1 MAGGSLG
8 ACGMNWL
15 VTQDE
20 YRWIIKADTL
30 EEASE
35 FLDGILFMTGVVRK
49 DPKFRLIEKRS

>member
-1 MAGGSLG
+1 
-8 ACGMNWL
+8 MNWL

-20 YRWIIKADTL
+20 HRWVIKADTL

-49 DPKFRLIEKRS
+49 KPKFTPIVKRS

>member
-1 MAGGSLG
+1 MR
-8 ACGMNWL
+8 WL
-15 VTQDE
+15 VTQDA
-20 YRWIIKADTL
+20 YRWVIDAETR